1 MKKKDKLYV
10 GIMLIILGLAA
21 LVFGFFMQN
30 KIPDSKIQFTH
41 IFGVVFIIAGIK
53 SIVDYRKA

>member
-10 GIMLIILGLAA
+10 GLMLIIMGLAA

-30 KIPDSKIQFTH
+30 KVPDSKIQFTH
-41 IFGVVFIIAGIK
+41 IFGAVIIIAGIK
-53 SIVDYRKA
+53 SIVDYKKT